1 MDPRLLAYYNRELQH
16 VREVGAEFA
25 RTFPK
30 IAGRLAL
37 DEFEC
42 ADPYVERLLEGMAF
56 LAARIQ
62 LKMDAHYPDFTQ
74 HLFEIVYPHYIAPTP
89 SMAVVQLQPDMNEGA
104 LAEGVSVPRG
114 TMLRAQIGKGEQTA
128 CRYQTTDETRLWP
141 LEIRRLDYFSR
152 DEALRDV
159 PDVPGTRAGLRLL
172 LGSTGGLTFD
182 KISLDRLRL
191 FLRGPGDLTVAL
203 YEQMLANTV
212 AVIVRPKGSSASWQ
226 LAIDPREI
234 QRVGFRDDQ
243 AMLPNGPRSF
253 QGYRLLHE
261 YFALPERFLSVE
273 LGGLAPAV
281 GRCPGRE
288 LEVFLL
294 FDRVNR
300 VLEHR
305 VDASLF
311 ALHCCPVINL
321 FPRRADRIHL
331 DQHHSEFH
339 VIPDRT
345 RPLDY
350 EPYQIL
356 EVIGYGEGDQ
366 QQVFS
371 PFFAAFD
378 RPDREGLAERRARG
392 TACYTAR
399 RSFRVLSEKQRNV
412 GARTSYI
419 GSELF
424 LALVDA
430 EHAPYHSDLRQL
442 GVSLLCTNRD
452 LPLLMPVGV
461 GQTDLAAEVSLP
473 VQSVRIL
480 AGPTRPRAPL
490 SYGSGEVAWRLLNH
504 LSLNYASL
512 VDDTQRGGAAALRD
526 MLALYA
532 DLAEPHVRKQIDG
545 VRSAVAK
552 PVTRP
557 IVTDGPLAFAR
568 GQQVAL
574 TLDEASFE
582 GTGVFLLGAVLEE
595 FFARYVSINSFTET
609 VVRTVDRGEIM
620 RWPVRMGRRQS
631 L

>member
-16 VREVGAEFA
+16 VREMGAEFA

-37 DEFEC
+37 EEFEC

-62 LKMDAHYPDFTQ
+62 LKLDSHYPDFAQ
-74 HLFEIVYPHYIAPTP
+74 HLFEIVYPHYVAPTP
-89 SMAVVQLQPDMNEGA
+89 SMAVVQFQPDLNEGA
-104 LAEGVSVPRG
+104 LAEGVRVPRG
-114 TMLRAQIGKGEQTA
+114 TMLRGQIGRGEQTA
-128 CRYQTTDETRLWP
+128 CRYQTTDETLLWP
-141 LEIRRLDYFSR
+141 LEVRRLDYFTR
-152 DEALRDV
+152 DEALRNV
-159 PDVPGTRAGLRLL
+159 PDVAGTRAGLRMV
-172 LGSTGGLTFD
+172 LGATGGLTFD
-182 KISLDRLRL
+182 KISLERLRL
-191 FLRGPGDLTVAL
+191 FLRGSGDLTVAL
-203 YEQMLANTV
+203 YEQLLANTV
-212 AVIVRPKGSSASWQ
+212 AVIVRPKESPEAWQ

-234 QRVGFRDDQ
+234 RRVGFRDDQ
-243 AMLPNGPRSF
+243 SMLPFGPRSF

-273 LGGLAPAV
+273 LGGLAPALQ
-281 GRCPGRE
+281 RCPDRE
-288 LEVFLL
+288 LEIFVL
-294 FDRVNR
+294 FDRANR
-300 VLEHR
+300 VLENR
-305 VDASLF
+305 VDVSLL
-311 ALHCCPVINL
+311 ALHCCPVVNL

-331 DQHHSEFH
+331 DQHHYEFH
-339 VIPDRT
+339 IVPDRT

-350 EPYQIL
+350 EPYQIM

-366 QQVFS
+366 QQTFC

-378 RPDREGLAERRARG
+378 RPRREGLAERRSRG
-392 TACYTAR
+392 TACYTSR
-399 RSFRVLSEKQRNV
+399 RTFRVLSEKQRDV

-419 GSELF
+419 GSEMF
-424 LALVDA
+424 IALVDVQQ
-430 EHAPYHSDLRQL
+430 APYSSDLRQL

-461 GQTDLAAEVSLP
+461 GPTDFTSESSLP
-473 VQSVRIL
+473 VRSIRIL
-480 AGPTRPRAPL
+480 AGPTRPRPPL
-490 SYGSGEVAWRLLNH
+490 SYGSGDVAWRLLNH

-512 VDDTQRGGAAALRD
+512 VDDPRRGGAAALREL
-526 MLALYA
+526 LAVYA

-552 PVTRP
+552 PVTRS
-557 IVTDGPLAFAR
+557 IVSDGPPAFAR
-568 GQQVAL
+568 GQQVTL
-574 TLDEASFE
+574 TLDEEAFE

-609 VVRTVDRGEIM
+609 VVRTMDRGEIK
-620 RWPVRMGRRQS
+620 RWPVRMGQRQS